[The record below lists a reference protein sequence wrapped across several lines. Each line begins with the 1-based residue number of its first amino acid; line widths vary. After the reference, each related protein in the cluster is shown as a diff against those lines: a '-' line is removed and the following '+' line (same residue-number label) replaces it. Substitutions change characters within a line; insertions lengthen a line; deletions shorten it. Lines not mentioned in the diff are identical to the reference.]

1 VGQPTDSIARPCA
14 EPAGCRARLVCGRRV
29 FKRIM
34 RQQVYRISSATSEA
48 RKAADEMDRWLACRV
63 AEHEAD
69 GISKVEA
76 IAMAMKEI
84 LYDDEIEEVQ
94 DWFKSQIKNYH

>member
-1 VGQPTDSIARPCA
+1 MGQPTDSIARPCA
-14 EPAGCRARLVCGRRV
+14 EPVGCRARLVCVRRM

-34 RQQVYRISSATSEA
+34 RQQVHRISSVTSEA
-48 RKAADEMDRWLACRV
+48 RNAADEMDRWLARRV

-84 LYDDEIEEVQ
+84 LCDDEIEEVQ
-94 DWFKSQIKNYH
+94 DWFQSQIKN

>member
-1 VGQPTDSIARPCA
+1 M
-14 EPAGCRARLVCGRRV
+14 

-34 RQQVYRISSATSEA
+34 RQQVHRISPVTSEA
-48 RKAADEMDRWLACRV
+48 RNAADEMDRWLARRV

-84 LYDDEIEEVQ
+84 LYEDEIEEVQ
-94 DWFKSQIKNYH
+94 DWFQSQTKN

>member
-1 VGQPTDSIARPCA
+1 MDSIARPCV
-14 EPAGCRARLVCGRRV
+14 EPAGCRARLVCVRRM

-34 RQQVYRISSATSEA
+34 RQQVHRISPVTSEA
-48 RKAADEMDRWLACRV
+48 RNAADEMDRWLARRV

-84 LYDDEIEEVQ
+84 LYEDEIEEVQ
-94 DWFKSQIKNYH
+94 DWFQSQTKN

>member
-1 VGQPTDSIARPCA
+1 
-14 EPAGCRARLVCGRRV
+14 
-29 FKRIM
+29 M

-69 GISKVEA
+69 GTSKVEA